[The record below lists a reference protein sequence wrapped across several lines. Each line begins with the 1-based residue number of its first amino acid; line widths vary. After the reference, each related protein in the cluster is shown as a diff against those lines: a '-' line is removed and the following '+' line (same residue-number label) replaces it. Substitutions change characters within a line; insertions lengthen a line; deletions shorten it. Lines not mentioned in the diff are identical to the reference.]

1 MENSKRSGASSHVN
15 ENNPEL
21 HLIFDKT
28 GQARSIGSCDQTHN
42 IQMTFRHAGAHII
55 KRIRLSEKSMN
66 SNGKL
71 VSGHSTWISDA
82 LCPIKG
88 IACRKSMKHL
98 KSGVSMDYFC
108 LQKNFMNICI
118 INGMA

>member
-15 ENNPEL
+15 ENNSEL
-21 HLIFDKT
+21 HLIFYKT

-42 IQMTFRHAGAHII
+42 IQMTFCHAGAHII
-55 KRIRLSEKSMN
+55 KRIRLSEKRMYG
-66 SNGKL
+66 NGKL
-71 VSGHSTWISDA
+71 IPRHSTWISDA

-98 KSGVSMDYFC
+98 KSGIPLDHLC
-108 LQKNFMNICI
+108 LQKNFMNVCI
-118 INGMA
+118 IN